1 MYSGVAGSTLYGEPA
16 TRSIGGTSRW
26 SARAMTLFAVPRPPE
41 MTTPPMSRL
50 TAERSSAVLIESWPT
65 IIESGNVRP
74 PPASANAS
82 SSPATTRVGA
92 FAASSS
98 AAAAAARSSIDIS
111 PASSGSIVTERESGG
126 RCDVTG
132 AAGAAWCERP
142 PKGDGINAVPALHAS
157 ASASRPTL
165 LLPISR
171 RSSCRDGCPASKSPN
186 YVLVWSG
193 ELCFNGKD
201 VSVTDLP
208 RQKTRTAFA

>member
-142 PKGDGINAVPALHAS
+142 PKGDGINAEAPCS
-157 ASASRPTL
+157 ASASTQSVARCAL
-165 LLPISR
+165 RLPIS
-171 RSSCRDGCPASKSPN
+171 
-186 YVLVWSG
+186 
-193 ELCFNGKD
+193 
-201 VSVTDLP
+201 
-208 RQKTRTAFA
+208 

>member
-1 MYSGVAGSTLYGEPA
+1 
-16 TRSIGGTSRW
+16 
-26 SARAMTLFAVPRPPE
+26 MTLFAVPRPPE

-142 PKGDGINAVPALHAS
+142 PKGDGINAEPACSAS
-157 ASASRPTL
+157 ASASRPGL

-171 RSSCRDGCPASKSPN
+171 LPICPRWPAWSPLRPRPRCERASFASMAKMCRLRTCLD
-186 YVLVWSG
+186 
-193 ELCFNGKD
+193 
-201 VSVTDLP
+201 
-208 RQKTRTAFA
+208 QKTRTCFAS